1 MLLPTLLPLPW
12 EDPGRA
18 LHLAGMVFRLILH
31 HSPVRLYVQIL
42 YIELSVQVMRIRLH
56 LLELMWM
63 VLLVHW
69 LLIDLELMQ
78 SRAL

>member
-1 MLLPTLLPLPW
+1 
-12 EDPGRA
+12 
-18 LHLAGMVFRLILH
+18 MVFRLILH
-31 HSPVRLYVQIL
+31 HSPVRLYVQII